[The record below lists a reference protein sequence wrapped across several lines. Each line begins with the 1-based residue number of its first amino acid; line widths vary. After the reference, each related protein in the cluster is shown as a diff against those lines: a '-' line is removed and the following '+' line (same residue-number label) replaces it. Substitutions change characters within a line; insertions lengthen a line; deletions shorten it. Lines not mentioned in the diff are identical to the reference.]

1 MSEKESHKE
10 IETIETPVSETSNQ
24 TETVEKTST
33 EATKS
38 EDITE
43 KETLKTVP
51 KNTIPV
57 EEKEVLIKDDE
68 NSENNEETTI
78 IDYSKLSELELISEL
93 KTVLDSKPVNEIK
106 EVVENI
112 KNEFNSKFQD
122 ELEKNK
128 ESFLAEGGNII
139 DFYFTTPEKKEFDTS
154 YYYYKDKRS
163 NYYKNLQKDQKANLI
178 KREEIIEE
186 LKSLFNAKENTS
198 TIYKRFRDI
207 QERWFDA
214 GSIPRDKYNTVWN
227 NYHHHVENFYDI
239 LHLDREFRDR
249 NFKQNLEHK
258 LRLIGRAEE
267 LTKEENNN
275 KAFRELQMLHKMWK
289 EEIGPVAKEFSD
301 DIWDKFSAATKIIHD
316 KRNQHLE
323 KLEVEAEKNVD
334 FKIEIIN
341 NINSLTDTAKNKGHQ
356 TWQNTIKKVQELR
369 DQFFEAG
376 NVPRSK
382 NKEIWSSFKEATRN
396 FNKEKNAFYKI
407 QKKEQF
413 DNLAK
418 KRELIK
424 VAQDNKDGDDFETL
438 TPLMKKI
445 QTDWK
450 KIGHVPRKDSD
461 KIWKEF
467 KAVCNHYFDRL
478 HSQKNEANKEEIAN
492 FEAKKVF
499 LDSLES
505 LSLEGD
511 YKKDMVTIT
520 AKIKEWKGL
529 GRVPYN
535 KKNIE
540 QDFNKKLDDLFEKLD
555 LDKKQIELIKFE
567 NKLNSFVS
575 EEDDRKLKNE
585 EFFISKKVG
594 EIKNEI
600 RQLENNLLFFK
611 HVKDDNPLVK
621 DVNNNISKQKEQ
633 LDTWVE
639 KLKKVR
645 VLRKEQS

>member
-1 MSEKESHKE
+1 MSEKENNKE
-10 IETIETPVSETSNQ
+10 IENIETQISESSNKQ
-24 TETVEKTST
+24 ETVEK
-33 EATKS
+33 EII
-38 EDITE
+38 EDIKNEPVTE
-43 KETLKTVP
+43 KENTNSSKITVSQPEEEEHSEILK
-51 KNTIPV
+51 
-57 EEKEVLIKDDE
+57 
-68 NSENNEETTI
+68 ETPN
-78 IDYSKLSELELISEL
+78 IDYSQLTELELISEL
-93 KTVLDSKPVNEIK
+93 KSIIHSKPVQQIK
-106 EVVENI
+106 DTVENI
-112 KNEFNSKFQD
+112 KNEFNLKFQ
-122 ELEKNK
+122 EGLEKNK

-139 DFYFTTPEKKEFDTS
+139 DFYYTTPEKKEFDS
-154 YYYYKDKRS
+154 FYYHYKDKRS
-163 NYYKNLQKDQKANLI
+163 TYYKNLQKDQKANLT

-207 QERWFDA
+207 QERWFET

-267 LTKEENNN
+267 LTKEENNS

-301 DIWDKFSAATKIIHD
+301 DIWEKFSAATKIIHD
-316 KRNQHLE
+316 KRNEYLE
-323 KLEVEAEKNVD
+323 EQEKVAEKNVD
-334 FKIEIIN
+334 LKIELIN
-341 NINSLTDTAKNKGHQ
+341 NIASLTETAKNKGHQ

-369 DQFFEAG
+369 DQFFESG
-376 NVPRSK
+376 KVPRSK
-382 NKEIWSSFKEATRN
+382 NKEIWNSFKEATRN
-396 FNKEKNAFYKI
+396 FNKEKNAFYKG

-418 KRELIK
+418 KKELIK

-445 QTDWK
+445 QADWK

-467 KAVCNHYFDRL
+467 KAICNHYFDRL
-478 HSQKNEANKEEIAN
+478 HSQKDEANKEELAN
-492 FEAKKVF
+492 FEAKKTF
-499 LDSLES
+499 LES
-505 LSLEGD
+505 LKSLTLEGD
-511 YKKDMVTIT
+511 HSKDIAAIT
-520 AKIKEWKGL
+520 SKIKEWKGL
-529 GRVPYN
+529 GRVPYT

-540 QDFNKKLDDLFEKLD
+540 QDFNKTLDTLFEKLD
-555 LDKKQIELIKFE
+555 VDKKQIELIKFE

-611 HVKDDNPLVK
+611 HVKDDNPMVK
-621 DVNNNISKQKEQ
+621 DVHKNISKQKEN
-633 LDTWVE
+633 LNTWIE

-645 VLRKEQS
+645 VIRKG

>member
-1 MSEKESHKE
+1 M
-10 IETIETPVSETSNQ
+10 
-24 TETVEKTST
+24 
-33 EATKS
+33 
-38 EDITE
+38 
-43 KETLKTVP
+43 
-51 KNTIPV
+51 
-57 EEKEVLIKDDE
+57 
-68 NSENNEETTI
+68 
-78 IDYSKLSELELISEL
+78 
-93 KTVLDSKPVNEIK
+93 
-106 EVVENI
+106 
-112 KNEFNSKFQD
+112 
-122 ELEKNK
+122 
-128 ESFLAEGGNII
+128 
-139 DFYFTTPEKKEFDTS
+139 
-154 YYYYKDKRS
+154 
-163 NYYKNLQKDQKANLI
+163 
-178 KREEIIEE
+178 
-186 LKSLFNAKENTS
+186 
-198 TIYKRFRDI
+198 
-207 QERWFDA
+207 
-214 GSIPRDKYNTVWN
+214 
-227 NYHHHVENFYDI
+227 
-239 LHLDREFRDR
+239 
-249 NFKQNLEHK
+249 
-258 LRLIGRAEE
+258 
-267 LTKEENNN
+267 
-275 KAFRELQMLHKMWK
+275 
-289 EEIGPVAKEFSD
+289 
-301 DIWDKFSAATKIIHD
+301 
-316 KRNQHLE
+316 
-323 KLEVEAEKNVD
+323 
-334 FKIEIIN
+334 
-341 NINSLTDTAKNKGHQ
+341 
-356 TWQNTIKKVQELR
+356 
-369 DQFFEAG
+369 
-376 NVPRSK
+376 
-382 NKEIWSSFKEATRN
+382 
-396 FNKEKNAFYKI
+396 
-407 QKKEQF
+407 
-413 DNLAK
+413 K
-418 KRELIK
+418 KR
-424 VAQDNKDGDDFETL
+424 
-438 TPLMKKI
+438 

-499 LDSLES
+499 LDSLKS

>member
-1 MSEKESHKE
+1 
-10 IETIETPVSETSNQ
+10 
-24 TETVEKTST
+24 
-33 EATKS
+33 
-38 EDITE
+38 
-43 KETLKTVP
+43 
-51 KNTIPV
+51 
-57 EEKEVLIKDDE
+57 
-68 NSENNEETTI
+68 
-78 IDYSKLSELELISEL
+78 
-93 KTVLDSKPVNEIK
+93 
-106 EVVENI
+106 
-112 KNEFNSKFQD
+112 
-122 ELEKNK
+122 
-128 ESFLAEGGNII
+128 
-139 DFYFTTPEKKEFDTS
+139 
-154 YYYYKDKRS
+154 
-163 NYYKNLQKDQKANLI
+163 
-178 KREEIIEE
+178 
-186 LKSLFNAKENTS
+186 
-198 TIYKRFRDI
+198 
-207 QERWFDA
+207 
-214 GSIPRDKYNTVWN
+214 
-227 NYHHHVENFYDI
+227 
-239 LHLDREFRDR
+239 
-249 NFKQNLEHK
+249 
-258 LRLIGRAEE
+258 
-267 LTKEENNN
+267 
-275 KAFRELQMLHKMWK
+275 MWK

-323 KLEVEAEKNVD
+323 ELEAEAEKNVE

-356 TWQNTIKKVQELR
+356 IWQNTIKKVQELR
-369 DQFFEAG
+369 DQFFETG

-382 NKEIWSSFKEATRN
+382 NKEIWNTFKEATRN
-396 FNKEKNAFYKI
+396 FNKEKNAFYKS

-492 FEAKKVF
+492 FESKKVF
-499 LDSLES
+499 LDSLKS

-511 YKKDMVTIT
+511 YKKDIVTIT

-621 DVNNNISKQKEQ
+621 DVNKNISKQKEQ

>member
-1 MSEKESHKE
+1 
-10 IETIETPVSETSNQ
+10 
-24 TETVEKTST
+24 
-33 EATKS
+33 
-38 EDITE
+38 
-43 KETLKTVP
+43 
-51 KNTIPV
+51 
-57 EEKEVLIKDDE
+57 
-68 NSENNEETTI
+68 
-78 IDYSKLSELELISEL
+78 
-93 KTVLDSKPVNEIK
+93 
-106 EVVENI
+106 
-112 KNEFNSKFQD
+112 
-122 ELEKNK
+122 
-128 ESFLAEGGNII
+128 
-139 DFYFTTPEKKEFDTS
+139 
-154 YYYYKDKRS
+154 
-163 NYYKNLQKDQKANLI
+163 
-178 KREEIIEE
+178 
-186 LKSLFNAKENTS
+186 
-198 TIYKRFRDI
+198 
-207 QERWFDA
+207 
-214 GSIPRDKYNTVWN
+214 
-227 NYHHHVENFYDI
+227 
-239 LHLDREFRDR
+239 
-249 NFKQNLEHK
+249 
-258 LRLIGRAEE
+258 
-267 LTKEENNN
+267 
-275 KAFRELQMLHKMWK
+275 
-289 EEIGPVAKEFSD
+289 
-301 DIWDKFSAATKIIHD
+301 
-316 KRNQHLE
+316 
-323 KLEVEAEKNVD
+323 
-334 FKIEIIN
+334 
-341 NINSLTDTAKNKGHQ
+341 
-356 TWQNTIKKVQELR
+356 
-369 DQFFEAG
+369 
-376 NVPRSK
+376 
-382 NKEIWSSFKEATRN
+382 
-396 FNKEKNAFYKI
+396 
-407 QKKEQF
+407 
-413 DNLAK
+413 
-418 KRELIK
+418 
-424 VAQDNKDGDDFETL
+424 
-438 TPLMKKI
+438 MKKI

-611 HVKDDNPLVK
+611 HVKYDNPLVK
-621 DVNNNISKQKEQ
+621 DVNNNISKQKKQ

>member
-1 MSEKESHKE
+1 MSEKEKNKE
-10 IETIETPVSETSNQ
+10 IENIETQISESSNKQ
-24 TETVEKTST
+24 ETVEK
-33 EATKS
+33 EIIENIKN
-38 EDITE
+38 EPVTE
-43 KETLKTVP
+43 KENTDSTKTTVSQPEKDEHSETLK
-51 KNTIPV
+51 
-57 EEKEVLIKDDE
+57 
-68 NSENNEETTI
+68 ETPN
-78 IDYSKLSELELISEL
+78 IDYSQLTELELISEL
-93 KTVLDSKPVNEIK
+93 KSIIHSKPVQQIK
-106 EVVENI
+106 DTVENI
-112 KNEFNSKFQD
+112 KNEFNLKFQ
-122 ELEKNK
+122 EGLEKNK

-139 DFYFTTPEKKEFDTS
+139 DFYYTTPEKKEFDS
-154 YYYYKDKRS
+154 FYYHYKDKRS
-163 NYYKNLQKDQKANLI
+163 TYYKNLQKDQKANLI

-207 QERWFDA
+207 QERWFET

-301 DIWDKFSAATKIIHD
+301 DIWEKFSAATKIIHD
-316 KRNQHLE
+316 KRNEYLE
-323 KLEVEAEKNVD
+323 EQEKVAEKNVD
-334 FKIEIIN
+334 LKIELIN
-341 NINSLTDTAKNKGHQ
+341 NIASLTENAKNKGHQ

-369 DQFFEAG
+369 DQFFESG
-376 NVPRSK
+376 KVPRSK
-382 NKEIWSSFKEATRN
+382 NKEIWNSFKEATRN
-396 FNKEKNAFYKI
+396 FNKEKNAFYKG

-418 KRELIK
+418 KKELIK

-445 QTDWK
+445 QADWK

-467 KAVCNHYFDRL
+467 KAICNHYFDRL
-478 HSQKNEANKEEIAN
+478 HSQKDEANKEEFAN
-492 FEAKKVF
+492 FEAKKTF
-499 LDSLES
+499 LES
-505 LSLEGD
+505 LKSLTLEGD
-511 YKKDMVTIT
+511 HSKDVETIT
-520 AKIKEWKGL
+520 SKIKEWKEL
-529 GRVPYN
+529 GRVPYT

-540 QDFNKKLDDLFEKLD
+540 QDFNKTLDTLFEKLD
-555 LDKKQIELIKFE
+555 VDKKQIELIKFE

-611 HVKDDNPLVK
+611 HVKDDNPMVK
-621 DVNNNISKQKEQ
+621 DVHKNISKQKEN
-633 LDTWVE
+633 LNTWIE

-645 VLRKEQS
+645 VVRKG

>member
-1 MSEKESHKE
+1 
-10 IETIETPVSETSNQ
+10 
-24 TETVEKTST
+24 
-33 EATKS
+33 
-38 EDITE
+38 
-43 KETLKTVP
+43 
-51 KNTIPV
+51 
-57 EEKEVLIKDDE
+57 
-68 NSENNEETTI
+68 
-78 IDYSKLSELELISEL
+78 
-93 KTVLDSKPVNEIK
+93 
-106 EVVENI
+106 
-112 KNEFNSKFQD
+112 
-122 ELEKNK
+122 
-128 ESFLAEGGNII
+128 
-139 DFYFTTPEKKEFDTS
+139 
-154 YYYYKDKRS
+154 
-163 NYYKNLQKDQKANLI
+163 
-178 KREEIIEE
+178 
-186 LKSLFNAKENTS
+186 
-198 TIYKRFRDI
+198 
-207 QERWFDA
+207 
-214 GSIPRDKYNTVWN
+214 
-227 NYHHHVENFYDI
+227 
-239 LHLDREFRDR
+239 
-249 NFKQNLEHK
+249 
-258 LRLIGRAEE
+258 
-267 LTKEENNN
+267 
-275 KAFRELQMLHKMWK
+275 MWK

-356 TWQNTIKKVQELR
+356 VWQNTIKKVQELR

-382 NKEIWSSFKEATRN
+382 NKEIWNSFKEATRN
-396 FNKEKNAFYKI
+396 FNKEKNAFYKS

-478 HSQKNEANKEEIAN
+478 HSQKNEANNEQIAN

-505 LSLEGD
+505 FSLEGN
-511 YKKDMVTIT
+511 YKKDIVSIT

-621 DVNNNISKQKEQ
+621 DVNKNITKQKEQ

>member
-1 MSEKESHKE
+1 MSEKEKNKE
-10 IETIETPVSETSNQ
+10 IENIETQISESSNKQ
-24 TETVEKTST
+24 ETVEK
-33 EATKS
+33 EIIENIKN
-38 EDITE
+38 EPVTE
-43 KETLKTVP
+43 KENTDSPKTTVSQPEKDEHSETLK
-51 KNTIPV
+51 
-57 EEKEVLIKDDE
+57 
-68 NSENNEETTI
+68 ETPN
-78 IDYSKLSELELISEL
+78 IDYSQLTELELISEL
-93 KTVLDSKPVNEIK
+93 KSIIHSKPVQQIK
-106 EVVENI
+106 DTVENI
-112 KNEFNSKFQD
+112 KNEFNLKFQ
-122 ELEKNK
+122 EGLEKNK

-139 DFYFTTPEKKEFDTS
+139 DFYYTTPEKKEFDS
-154 YYYYKDKRS
+154 FYYHYKDKRS
-163 NYYKNLQKDQKANLI
+163 TYYKNLQKDQKANLI

-207 QERWFDA
+207 QERWFET

-301 DIWDKFSAATKIIHD
+301 DIWEKFSAATKIIHD
-316 KRNQHLE
+316 KRNEYLE
-323 KLEVEAEKNVD
+323 EQEKVAEKNVD
-334 FKIEIIN
+334 LKIELIN
-341 NINSLTDTAKNKGHQ
+341 NIASLTENAKNKGHQ

-369 DQFFEAG
+369 DQFFESG
-376 NVPRSK
+376 KVPRSK
-382 NKEIWSSFKEATRN
+382 NKEIWNSFKEATRN
-396 FNKEKNAFYKI
+396 FNKEKNAFYKG

-418 KRELIK
+418 KKELIK

-445 QTDWK
+445 QADWK

-467 KAVCNHYFDRL
+467 KAICNHYFDRL
-478 HSQKNEANKEEIAN
+478 HSQKDEANKEEFAN
-492 FEAKKVF
+492 FEAKKTF
-499 LDSLES
+499 LES
-505 LSLEGD
+505 LKSLTLEGD
-511 YKKDMVTIT
+511 HSKDVETIT
-520 AKIKEWKGL
+520 SKIKEWKEL
-529 GRVPYN
+529 GRVPYT

-540 QDFNKKLDDLFEKLD
+540 QDFNKTLDTLFEKLD
-555 LDKKQIELIKFE
+555 VDKKQIELIKFE

-611 HVKDDNPLVK
+611 HVKDDNPMVK
-621 DVNNNISKQKEQ
+621 DVHKNISKQKEN
-633 LDTWVE
+633 LNTWIE

-645 VLRKEQS
+645 VVRKG